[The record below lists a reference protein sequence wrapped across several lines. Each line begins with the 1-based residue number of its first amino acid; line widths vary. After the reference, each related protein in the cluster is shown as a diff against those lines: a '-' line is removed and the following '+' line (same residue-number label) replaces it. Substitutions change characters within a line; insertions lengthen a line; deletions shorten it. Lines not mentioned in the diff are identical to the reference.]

1 MWWYLE
7 DSFGILVV
15 IRHTVVGKNSFIL
28 FFFISFKLYVCK
40 FHCVRFVD
48 HSLFLTIINLMDMN
62 NPKCIK
68 F

>member
-40 FHCVRFVD
+40 FHRVCYVLWITKRGSVSD
-48 HSLFLTIINLMDMN
+48 NH
-62 NPKCIK
+62 K
-68 F
+68 FDGYE